1 MRFQL
6 MTGCLVAGAMMLS
19 GCGGGSETSSGSTE
33 GASGSPEAASKVIG
47 ITLMTLSNPFFVE
60 LGDAAKAEAEKNGFT
75 VNAVLSGESGENQ
88 ANQIRDLISQGVA
101 AIIISP
107 NDHFGVGEVIK
118 EANAA
123 KIPVFTAD
131 TGCTDKSAKVTSNVM
146 TDNLGGGV
154 LAGQAI
160 IEALDKKG
168 GEVLVL
174 TYDDAQSCLQR
185 VTGFKKKIEEWNKA
199 NPDALVKIVDELP
212 GKAEQ
217 EASKQATEDALNAHP
232 NLGAVFAINDPS
244 AIGAVVAIENAKKQS
259 SIKVVGFDG
268 QMIGKEYI
276 RDGRIFADPIQ
287 FPKVIGKKTVEQIV
301 AYFNGDVPESE
312 ILIDTAL
319 YYQKDAQADPD
330 LKK

>member
-107 NDHFGVGEVIK
+107 NDQFGVGEVIK